1 MSLFQL
7 AAFAAGLGA
16 FAVPAPLAGRRVLV
30 VEDEYFLADD
40 ISRELNLVG
49 AQILGPVNQIDEA
62 STLLE
67 SGERVDA
74 AVLDVNVASE
84 MVFPL
89 ARALRSRN
97 VPFLFTTG
105 YDRNVVAPEFDDV
118 VLLSKPL
125 DIAALVREL
134 SDLLQKR

>member
-1 MSLFQL
+1 MSLFQPGDQAPG
-7 AAFAAGLGA
+7 AA
-16 FAVPAPLAGRRVLV
+16 LAGRRVMV

-40 ISRELNLVG
+40 IRRKLDDLGVR
-49 AQILGPVNQIDEA
+49 IVGPVADIRDA
-62 STLLE
+62 TRLLQKE
-67 SGERVDA
+67 KVDA

-105 YDRNVVAPEFDDV
+105 YDRSILAPEFDDV
-118 VLLSKPL
+118 QLLVKPL
-125 DIAALVREL
+125 DLEVLVREL
-134 SDLLQKR
+134 TNLVRRN